1 MRFYIILYSININ
14 VMYKI
19 KNKVYAEAGCILSG
33 ESRIGYVF
41 QGEMEEFT
49 EQPITIDDMKVE
61 GNFLLYSNGSI
72 LERNYPD
79 LTYEEQKARIVKRLF
94 SNDDQIAIML
104 NKGRSEQDDL
114 VFEKMQEYRDW
125 AGTLAKKIV
134 SLNDKQNG

>member
-1 MRFYIILYSININ
+1 
-14 VMYKI
+14 MYKI
-19 KNKVYAEAGCILSG
+19 RNKVYPEAGHILVG
-33 ESRIGYVF
+33 ESRRGYVF
-41 QGEMEEFT
+41 QGEFEEFT

-61 GNFLLYSNGSI
+61 GNFLLYSNGLI
-72 LERNYPD
+72 LERNYPN
-79 LTYEEQKARIVKRLF
+79 LTYEEQKARIVRRLF

>member
-1 MRFYIILYSININ
+1 
-14 VMYKI
+14 MYKI
-19 KNKVYAEAGCILSG
+19 RNKVYPEAGCILVG
-33 ESRIGYVF
+33 ESRLGYVF
-41 QGEMEEFT
+41 QGEIEEFT
-49 EQPITIDDMKVE
+49 EHPITIDDMKV
-61 GNFLLYSNGSI
+61 GGDFLLYSNGMI
-72 LERNYPD
+72 LERNYPN

-134 SLNDKQNG
+134 ALNNDVNE

>member
-1 MRFYIILYSININ
+1 
-14 VMYKI
+14 MYKI
-19 KNKVYAEAGCILSG
+19 RNKVYPEAGYILVG
-33 ESRIGYVF
+33 DNKKGYVF

-61 GNFLLYSNGSI
+61 GKFLLYSNGLI
-72 LERNYPD
+72 LERNYPH

-114 VFEKMQEYRDW
+114 VFEKMQEYRNW
-125 AGTLAKKIV
+125 AGTLAKKIIA
-134 SLNDKQNG
+134 LNNQGYEIH

>member
-1 MRFYIILYSININ
+1 
-14 VMYKI
+14 MYKI
-19 KNKVYAEAGCILSG
+19 RNKVYADAGYILVG
-33 ESRIGYVF
+33 NNKKGYVF
-41 QGEMEEFT
+41 KGELEEFT

-72 LERNYPD
+72 LEINYPN
-79 LTYEEQKARIVKRLF
+79 LTYEEQKARIIKRLF

-134 SLNDKQNG
+134 SLNGK

>member
-1 MRFYIILYSININ
+1 
-14 VMYKI
+14 MYKI

-33 ESRIGYVF
+33 ESRRGYVF
-41 QGEMEEFT
+41 QGEVEEFT

-61 GNFLLYSNGSI
+61 GKFLLYSNGTI
-72 LERNYPD
+72 LERNYPN

-134 SLNDKQNG
+134 TLNNQGDE

>member
-1 MRFYIILYSININ
+1 MQFHTKQNS
-14 VMYKI
+14 VTMYKI
-19 KNKVYAEAGCILSG
+19 RNKVYPEAGYILVG
-33 ESRIGYVF
+33 DNKKGYVF

-61 GNFLLYSNGSI
+61 GNFLLYSNGLI
-72 LERNYPD
+72 LEINYPN

-104 NKGRSEQDDL
+104 NKGRSEQDD
-114 VFEKMQEYRDW
+114 VIFNKMQEYRDW

-134 SLNDKQNG
+134 ALNNQGDE

>member
-1 MRFYIILYSININ
+1 
-14 VMYKI
+14 MYKI
-19 KNKVYAEAGCILSG
+19 RNKVYPEAGYILVGKSK
-33 ESRIGYVF
+33 IGYTF
-41 QGEMEEFT
+41 QGEIEEFT

-72 LERNYPD
+72 LERNYPN

-104 NKGRSEQDDL
+104 NKGCSEQDDL

-125 AGTLAKKIV
+125 AGMLAKKIV
-134 SLNDKQNG
+134 SLNDK

>member
-1 MRFYIILYSININ
+1 
-14 VMYKI
+14 MYKI
-19 KNKVYAEAGCILSG
+19 RNKVYPEAGYILVG
-33 ESRIGYVF
+33 DNKKGYVF
-41 QGEMEEFT
+41 QGEVEEFT

-61 GNFLLYSNGSI
+61 GSFLLYSNGSI
-72 LERNYPD
+72 LERNYPN

-134 SLNDKQNG
+134 ALNNQGNE

>member
-1 MRFYIILYSININ
+1 
-14 VMYKI
+14 MYKI
-19 KNKVYAEAGCILSG
+19 RNKVYPEAGYILVG
-33 ESRIGYVF
+33 KGRRGYVF

-49 EQPITIDDMKVE
+49 EQQITIDDMKVE
-61 GNFLLYSNGSI
+61 GNFLLYSNGLI

-114 VFEKMQEYRDW
+114 VFDKMQEYRDW
-125 AGTLAKKIV
+125 AGVLAKKILEV
-134 SLNDKQNG
+134 VNNE

>member
-1 MRFYIILYSININ
+1 
-14 VMYKI
+14 MYKI
-19 KNKVYAEAGCILSG
+19 RNKVYPEAGYILVGKS
-33 ESRIGYVF
+33 SIGYVF
-41 QGEMEEFT
+41 QGEFEEFT

-61 GNFLLYSNGSI
+61 GNFLLYSNGLV

-114 VFEKMQEYRDW
+114 VFNKMQEYRDW

-134 SLNDKQNG
+134 SLNNQGNE

>member
-1 MRFYIILYSININ
+1 
-14 VMYKI
+14 
-19 KNKVYAEAGCILSG
+19 
-33 ESRIGYVF
+33 
-41 QGEMEEFT
+41 
-49 EQPITIDDMKVE
+49 MKVE

-72 LERNYPD
+72 LEINYPN

-125 AGTLAKKIV
+125 AGTLAKKII
-134 SLNDKQNG
+134 SLNGN

>member
-1 MRFYIILYSININ
+1 
-14 VMYKI
+14 MYKI
-19 KNKVYAEAGCILSG
+19 RNKVYPEAGYILVG
-33 ESRIGYVF
+33 ENKKGYVF
-41 QGEMEEFT
+41 QGELSEFT
-49 EQPITIDDMKVE
+49 EKEITIDDMRVE

-72 LERNYPD
+72 LERNYPN

-134 SLNDKQNG
+134 AINSQINE

>member
-1 MRFYIILYSININ
+1 
-14 VMYKI
+14 MYKI
-19 KNKVYAEAGCILSG
+19 RDKVYADAGYILVG
-33 ESRIGYVF
+33 NNKKGYVF
-41 QGEMEEFT
+41 KGELEEFT

-72 LERNYPD
+72 LEINYPN

-94 SNDDQIAIML
+94 SNDDQIAIMF

-134 SLNDKQNG
+134 AINNQGDE

>member
-1 MRFYIILYSININ
+1 
-14 VMYKI
+14 MYKI
-19 KNKVYAEAGCILSG
+19 KNKVYPEAGYILVG
-33 ESRIGYVF
+33 ESRRGYVF

-61 GNFLLYSNGSI
+61 GNFLLYSNGLI
-72 LERNYPD
+72 LERNYPH

-104 NKGRSEQDDL
+104 NKGRSEQDDM
-114 VFEKMQEYRDW
+114 VFNKMQEYRDW

-134 SLNDKQNG
+134 ALNDKQNSSIKLYL

>member
-33 ESRIGYVF
+33 GSSIGYVF
-41 QGEMEEFT
+41 QGEFEEFT

-61 GNFLLYSNGSI
+61 GNFLLYSNGLI
-72 LERNYPD
+72 LERNYPN

-134 SLNDKQNG
+134 SLNDK

>member
-1 MRFYIILYSININ
+1 
-14 VMYKI
+14 MYKI
-19 KNKVYAEAGCILSG
+19 RDKVYPEAGCILSG

-41 QGEMEEFT
+41 QGEIDEFA
-49 EQPITIDDMKVE
+49 EHPIIIDDMKIE
-61 GNFLLYSNGSI
+61 GNFLLYSNGLI
-72 LERNYPD
+72 LEINYPD

-104 NKGRSEQDDL
+104 NKGRSEQDDM

-134 SLNDKQNG
+134 ALNSQSNE

>member
-1 MRFYIILYSININ
+1 
-14 VMYKI
+14 MYKI
-19 KNKVYAEAGCILSG
+19 RNKVYPEAGCILVGDSK
-33 ESRIGYVF
+33 RGYVF
-41 QGEMEEFT
+41 QGEVEEFT

-61 GNFLLYSNGSI
+61 GNFLLYSNGLI

-104 NKGRSEQDDL
+104 NKGRSEKDDL

-134 SLNDKQNG
+134 ALNNQDNKVH

>member
-1 MRFYIILYSININ
+1 
-14 VMYKI
+14 MYKI
-19 KNKVYAEAGCILSG
+19 RNKVYPEAGYILVG
-33 ESRIGYVF
+33 ENKKGYVF
-41 QGEMEEFT
+41 QGELSEFT
-49 EQPITIDDMKVE
+49 EKEITIDDMKVE

-72 LERNYPD
+72 LERNYPN

-134 SLNDKQNG
+134 AINSQINE

>member
-1 MRFYIILYSININ
+1 
-14 VMYKI
+14 MYKI
-19 KNKVYAEAGCILSG
+19 RNKVYPEAGHILVG
-33 ESRIGYVF
+33 ESRRGYVF
-41 QGEMEEFT
+41 QGEFEEFT

-61 GNFLLYSNGSI
+61 GNFLLYSNGLI
-72 LERNYPD
+72 LERNYPN

-134 SLNDKQNG
+134 ALNNQGNE

>member
-1 MRFYIILYSININ
+1 
-14 VMYKI
+14 MYKI
-19 KNKVYAEAGCILSG
+19 RNKVYPEAGYVLVG
-33 ESRIGYVF
+33 KSRIGYVF
-41 QGEMEEFT
+41 QGEFEEFT

-61 GNFLLYSNGSI
+61 GNFLLYSNGLI
-72 LERNYPD
+72 LERNYPN

-134 SLNDKQNG
+134 ALNSK

>member
-1 MRFYIILYSININ
+1 
-14 VMYKI
+14 MYKI
-19 KNKVYAEAGCILSG
+19 RNKVYPEAGYILVG
-33 ESRIGYVF
+33 NNKKGYVF
-41 QGEMEEFT
+41 QGEMEEFA

-61 GNFLLYSNGSI
+61 GSFLLYSNRMI
-72 LERNYPD
+72 LERNYPN
-79 LTYEEQKARIVKRLF
+79 LTYEEQKARIIKRLF

-134 SLNDKQNG
+134 ALNSK